1 MRRAWLG
8 IAAAAWLAWL
18 GAPVRAHEGHS
29 HEAAPVRAAEPAPA
43 GSEEPPPAASAPLP
57 GEPTHTCASFEPLR
71 RPFFGDLHVHT
82 RWSLD
87 ASTQGTRTSPAEA
100 YRFAQGEP
108 LGLHPFTPSHRPLRG
123 VRLAR
128 PLDFA
133 AVTDHSELF
142 GEVALCNDPAAP
154 GYGSTMCRVYR
165 GWPRLAF
172 FLMNARGVPRF
183 SFCGEG
189 RRTCLSAAR
198 GPWKEMR
205 DAAAQ
210 AQDPT
215 PACRFTTFVGYEWT
229 KTVQTASNLHRN
241 VIFRNEHVPEVP
253 ASALEAL
260 TPEALWDALDRDC
273 RQGVPGCEAL
283 VIPHNSNL
291 SSGFMFAAETLSEGK
306 PIDAAHARRRAAN
319 EPLVEIMQHK
329 GESECR
335 TGAGTT
341 DELCGFENLPYD
353 SFMGR
358 FNRFARHVPAAS
370 NFARTALG
378 QGLVYRTQ
386 LGVNPFEFGMI
397 GSTDTHIGTPGL
409 VAENAQYPGHG
420 GAGIPIGESLPD
432 SLLDPIEY
440 NPGGLAVLWAEENS
454 REALFAAMRRRE
466 AYATSGP
473 RIALRFFGGWGYGDD
488 LCAGD
493 FAARGYAGGVPMGGV
508 LPAPPVAAG
517 RPGAG
522 APAPALAVSALR
534 DPGGGG
540 DPSTPLQRAQIV
552 KLWVGEDGAAH
563 ERVVDVAGDPNHGAS
578 VDTRTC
584 ETRGAGADQLCTVWR
599 DPDFDASRPAL
610 YYARVLEN
618 PVCRWS
624 TQACNAAGID
634 CERPATVR
642 PGFADCCDPSIPK
655 TIQER
660 AWSSPIWYT
669 PGGG

>member
-1 MRRAWLG
+1 MRALRLVRGALCVAALLVSAARA
-8 IAAAAWLAWL
+8 
-18 GAPVRAHEGHS
+18 E
-29 HEAAPVRAAEPAPA
+29 EPA
-43 GSEEPPPAASAPLP
+43 
-57 GEPTHTCASFEPLR
+57 TCASREPLK

-87 ASTQGTRTSPAEA
+87 ASTQGTRTSPADA

-108 LGLHPFTPSHRPLRG
+108 IGLHPFDADGRPLRS

-142 GEVALCNDPAAP
+142 GEVALCRDEGAT
-154 GYGSTMCRVYR
+154 GYADLVCQVYR

-172 FLMNARGVPRF
+172 FLMNARGTPRF
-183 SFCGEG
+183 SLCGENG
-189 RRTCLSAAR
+189 GACLTAAR
-198 GPWKEMR
+198 GPWQEMR
-205 DAAAQ
+205 DAAEA
-210 AQDPT
+210 AQDHSD
-215 PACRFTTFVGYEWT
+215 ACRFTSFVGYEWT

-253 ASALEAL
+253 ASALEAV
-260 TPEALWDALDRDC
+260 TPEALWDALDRECRHGIADC
-273 RQGVPGCEAL
+273 DAV

-291 SSGFMFAAETLSEGK
+291 SSGWMFAAESLADGR
-306 PIDAAHARRRAAN
+306 PMDADRARRRALN

-341 DELCGFENLPYD
+341 DELCGFEKLPYD

-358 FNRFARHVPAAS
+358 FSRFARQTPAAS
-370 NFARTALG
+370 NYVRTALG
-378 QGLVYRTQ
+378 QGLVDRVK
-386 LGVNPFEFGMI
+386 LGANPFEFGVI

-409 VAENAQYPGHG
+409 VLESGSYPGHG
-420 GAGIPIGESLPD
+420 GAGIPIGDALPD

-454 REALFAAMRRRE
+454 RSALFAALQRRE

-473 RIALRFFGGWGYGDD
+473 RIVLRVFGGWGLDGD
-488 LCAGD
+488 LCQGD
-493 FAARGYAGGVPMGGV
+493 FAARGAAAGVPMGAT
-508 LPAPPVAAG
+508 LPPPPAPVE
-517 RPGAG
+517 GAEPAHPE
-522 APAPALAVSALR
+522 APAIAISALR
-534 DPGGGG
+534 DPGGNG

-563 ERVVDVAGDPNHGAS
+563 EKVVDVAGDAKNGAS
-578 VDTRTC
+578 VDPRTC
-584 ETRGAGADQLCTVWR
+584 EAHGEGEDQLCAVWR
-599 DPDFDASRPAL
+599 DPDFDRARPAL
-610 YYARVLEN
+610 YYVRVLEN

-624 TQACNAAGID
+624 TRACNEAGID
-634 CERPATVR
+634 CAKPETVR
-642 PGFADCCDPSIPK
+642 TGFESCCDPEIPK

-669 PGGG
+669 PSDS